1 MDHKQAMFRPK
12 RTATYEIVL
21 KRPKRSKDRG
31 QFTNSKFALVFV
43 AIFAFSLVAS
53 VTKLGQAQSIQEM
66 RERINQGVVGIMCG
80 RTTASFIYFCE
91 DMAFLINDDI
101 GYSLR
106 AIPMVGSGALRNV
119 EDLIYLRGVD
129 LTITLADT
137 LDYMQKQGIHPNIK
151 EKVRYVT
158 RLWDL
163 ELHILADEN
172 IKSIY
177 DLQGKKVNFSVI
189 GSGTFLTMTNLFEKL
204 GIQVDVQSDNKSAA
218 LQRLKKGEIAAMA
231 STSAV
236 PWKFAAQFGPGD
248 GLHLLDVPP
257 EALPDG
263 YETATW
269 SSDVYPNLIEAGTTV
284 RTLRNPAV
292 LLAYNWPE
300 HHPRCGKVQRFM
312 TALRQEFPNLLEE
325 PHQPKWK
332 EVNLDAEVKNLVRWD
347 KSC

>member
-1 MDHKQAMFRPK
+1 MGPEQPMFLMNGIAAGRS
-12 RTATYEIVL
+12 AL
-21 KRPKRSKDRG
+21 KRSTEPKDQAKPINRKYG
-31 QFTNSKFALVFV
+31 LVIAIILFMGCLNS
-43 AIFAFSLVAS
+43 VAS
-53 VTKLGQAQSIQEM
+53 VGKAQSIQEM
-66 RERINQGVVGIMCG
+66 RERINHGVVGIMCG

-91 DMAFLINDDI
+91 DMAFLVNDDI

-137 LDYMQKQGIHPNIK
+137 LDYMQEQGIHPNIK
-151 EKVRYVT
+151 DKVRYVT

-163 ELHILADEN
+163 ELHILADRS
-172 IKSIY
+172 IKSLY
-177 DLQGKKVNFSVI
+177 DLEGKKVNFSVI

-218 LQRLKKGEIAAMA
+218 LQRLKKGEIVAMA

-312 TALRQEFPNLLEE
+312 TALRQVFPKLLEE